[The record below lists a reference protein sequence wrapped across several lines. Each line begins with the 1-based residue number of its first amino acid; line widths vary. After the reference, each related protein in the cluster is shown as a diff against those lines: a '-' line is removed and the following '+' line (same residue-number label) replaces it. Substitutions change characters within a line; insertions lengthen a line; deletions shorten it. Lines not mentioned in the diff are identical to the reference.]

1 MKVYIIYDRY
11 ENDEWFRVDY
21 IGTDKSESNKKFK
34 EKYLPEFLKYGPDD
48 CHSYQL
54 QEVEMTTEQYEQ
66 LLNWHDDP
74 KMSLEYGPYYDFMCD
89 VYHQGGPV

>member
-21 IGTDKSESNKKFK
+21 IGLDKSESNKKFK
-34 EKYLPEFLKYGPDD
+34 EKYLPEFLEYGPDD
-48 CHSYQL
+48 CHLYQL

-66 LLNWHDDP
+66 LLKWYNDP
-74 KMSLEYGPYYDFMCD
+74 KMSLECGPYYDFMCD
-89 VYHQGGPV
+89 VYNK